1 MDMEMLTVF
10 NSQERALADWKAL
23 MQKADH
29 RLEFCRVVSPPGHF
43 SALEFVF
50 HT

>member
-1 MDMEMLTVF
+1 MQMLTVL
-10 NSQERALADWKAL
+10 NSQERTLANWKAL
-23 MQKADH
+23 MQKADP
-29 RLEFCRVVSPPGHF
+29 RLEFRRVISPPGHF